1 VQEIISFACVYTSRG
16 NVSFLAGFFKICFLH
31 FYGKLCNVPCGGVL
45 LCVKDSNM
53 ITLYSSDTV
62 SQVYIGGGPYGGKGT
77 YCDPNIANVQFS
89 LVLYFKTMS
98 TATKYTVILNTF
110 MP

>member
-1 VQEIISFACVYTSRG
+1 MY
-16 NVSFLAGFFKICFLH
+16 
-31 FYGKLCNVPCGGVL
+31 FYGKLCYVPCGGVL

-53 ITLYSSDTV
+53 ITLYASDTV
-62 SQVYIGGGPYGGKGT
+62 LVIYIGGGPYRNNGT
-77 YCDPNIANVQFS
+77 YCDPNLSSVKVS
-89 LVLYFKTMS
+89 LVSWFKTTS